1 MTYFRTGYYL
11 VCSQLSVENVW
22 RRYFCQSPARI
33 INTSIITISVPS
45 QDLAD
50 CSHRWPARDVGPGQA
65 GLAEGQRLIESHTDN
80 LDRDKL
86 IATNIYNWWE
96 NWRHASAFFRLKL
109 KYLDGHMS
117 INTGHRVRLCDI
129 GFHINNL
136 GVSRLP
142 LLPIR
147 DTSPQARWAAPVSLL
162 MKASLV
168 TFSQDL
174 NAPDGWLCSASAI
187 RL

>member
-1 MTYFRTGYYL
+1 
-11 VCSQLSVENVW
+11 
-22 RRYFCQSPARI
+22 
-33 INTSIITISVPS
+33 
-45 QDLAD
+45 
-50 CSHRWPARDVGPGQA
+50 
-65 GLAEGQRLIESHTDN
+65 
-80 LDRDKL
+80 
-86 IATNIYNWWE
+86 
-96 NWRHASAFFRLKL
+96 
-109 KYLDGHMS
+109 MS

-174 NAPDGWLCSASAI
+174 NAPDG
-187 RL
+187 